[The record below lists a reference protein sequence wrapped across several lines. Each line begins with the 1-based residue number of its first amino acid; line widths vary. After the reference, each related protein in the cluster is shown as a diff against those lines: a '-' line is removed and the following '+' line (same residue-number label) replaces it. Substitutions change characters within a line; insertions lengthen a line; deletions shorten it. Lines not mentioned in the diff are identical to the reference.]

1 MSAKRPNIFEA
12 VNRVSDLRTE
22 HTQIEALMKLLA
34 QTTEVAVKV
43 ANIEYTVRTMD
54 GRIEKSLADME
65 NRVRDLENWRNETKG
80 AWKTIAALGA
90 AIGSLFGGI
99 GSYVASHWKG
109 N

>member
-1 MSAKRPNIFEA
+1 MSSTPPEILEA
-12 VNRVSDLRTE
+12 INRVRDLRTE
-22 HTQIEALMKLLA
+22 QTQVEALMKLLA
-34 QTTEVAVKV
+34 QNAETSVKV
-43 ANIEYTVRTMD
+43 ANIEYTLRDMSTKILD
-54 GRIEKSLADME
+54 AQKSTED
-65 NRVRDLENWRNETKG
+65 RVRKLEDWRNETKG